1 MLSSAELH
9 ISDFFMEKNKSL
21 INILNKRG
29 PRIDP
34 CGTPILISHQ
44 DLDDESVLVHCFLRV
59 R

>member
-34 CGTPILISHQ
+34 CGTAVSISHRE
-44 DLDDESVLVHCFLRV
+44 LKNESILVVAFYD
-59 R
+59 

>member
-1 MLSSAELH
+1 MYFWL
-9 ISDFFMEKNKSL
+9 FYGEKNKSL